1 MIKNKKII
9 LYIKLFKFKLFYN
22 DLNFFFTQ
30 FKILN
35 FLKFFKIFLFLKSF
49 GIFIPDI
56 FKFKNNWIFSF
67 WKKGF
72 ITNYL
77 NLKWFFFQ
85 NTNIKKLPFIL
96 INLTAEKSISSEIK
110 KKKYPLV
117 HFSKINYNNC
127 KKNTSDYFFSEN
139 YLIPNLDF
147 YYFLILTFSY
157 LKNYKNV

>member
-56 FKFKNNWIFSF
+56 FKFKNN
-67 WKKGF
+67 
-72 ITNYL
+72 
-77 NLKWFFFQ
+77 
-85 NTNIKKLPFIL
+85 
-96 INLTAEKSISSEIK
+96 
-110 KKKYPLV
+110 
-117 HFSKINYNNC
+117 
-127 KKNTSDYFFSEN
+127 
-139 YLIPNLDF
+139 
-147 YYFLILTFSY
+147 
-157 LKNYKNV
+157 